1 MQLYKHCVVLRQ
13 RQGPQ
18 ESDSYQGLLTCLFSH
33 LWRKI
38 QGSSP
43 QQEAGGEQREGGKT
57 NRPLREEGDLEG
69 VKARKEGVGG
79 SGRYSGY
86 NLSHMARLKKTS
98 YLWILVTAS

>member
-43 QQEAGGEQREGGKT
+43 QQEAGGEQREQEGKQT
-57 NRPLREEGDLEG
+57 ALW
-69 VKARKEGVGG
+69 
-79 SGRYSGY
+79 GRRG
-86 NLSHMARLKKTS
+86 T
-98 YLWILVTAS
+98 